1 MHKKTLQ
8 NLFCYRKREEVLAE
22 IQSSWK
28 LNDLF
33 ISWNEEQKETFLDI
47 CTGQRGVKILFD
59 SFFKEVFNPEYNPQR
74 LSRLL
79 SLLLKKKVRVLKVL
93 PNDTTR
99 ITVEPSF
106 LITDI
111 VVEFEDGSI
120 ANIEVQK
127 IGYRFP
133 GERAACYSAD
143 LLLRQYKRVKDRDS
157 KNFNYKNIRPV
168 HVIVFFE
175 HSPKEFHAF
184 PDTYL
189 HSFHAVSDTKLE
201 MNLLQNFLFVPL
213 DIFHKTMENKDINTE
228 LEAWLTFLSTD
239 DPEQI
244 YNLIQKFP
252 MFKEMYEDIF
262 QLCQNTER
270 VMNMYSKELAQL
282 DHNTAEY
289 MVDEM
294 QKDLDEARSIIRE
307 KEDTIQNQS
316 DELKLKDDTI
326 QSQSDALKL
335 KSDELKLK
343 EDTIQSQS
351 DALKLKSD
359 ELKLKEDTIQ
369 SQSDELAKAYALIEE
384 LQKNQQPNK

>member
-8 NLFCYRKREEVLAE
+8 NLFSYRKREEVLAE

-28 LNDLF
+28 LNNLF
-33 ISWNEEQKETFLDI
+33 ISWSETQKEAFLDI
-47 CTGQRGVKILFD
+47 CTGQHGVKILFD

-79 SLLLKKKVRVLKVL
+79 SLLLKKNVRVLKVL

-189 HSFHAVSDTKLE
+189 HFFHAVSDTKLE
-201 MNLLQNFLFVPL
+201 MNLLQNFLFIPL
-213 DIFHKTMENKDINTE
+213 DIFHNAMQNKDIQTE

-244 YNLIQKFP
+244 YDLIQKFP

-262 QLCQNTER
+262 HLCQNTER

-294 QKDLDEARSIIRE
+294 QKDLNEARDIIR
-307 KEDTIQNQS
+307 KNKAIIQNQS
-316 DELKLKDDTI
+316 DELKLKEFTI
-326 QSQSDALKL
+326 QSQ
-335 KSDELKLK
+335 SDELKLK
-343 EDTIQSQS
+343 ED
-351 DALKLKSD
+351 
-359 ELKLKEDTIQ
+359 
-369 SQSDELAKAYALIEE
+369 ELANAYALIEK
-384 LQKNQQPNK
+384 LQKTQQSNK

>member
-8 NLFCYRKREEVLAE
+8 NLFSYRKREEVLAE

-33 ISWNEEQKETFLDI
+33 ISWNEDQKEAFLDI

-59 SFFKEVFNPEYNPQR
+59 SFFKEVFNPEYNPHR
-74 LSRLL
+74 LSQLL
-79 SLLLKKKVRVLKVL
+79 SLLLKKKIRVLKVL

-111 VVEFEDGSI
+111 VVEFENGSI

-213 DIFHKTMENKDINTE
+213 DIVHKTMEN
-228 LEAWLTFLSTD
+228 
-239 DPEQI
+239 
-244 YNLIQKFP
+244 
-252 MFKEMYEDIF
+252 
-262 QLCQNTER
+262 
-270 VMNMYSKELAQL
+270 
-282 DHNTAEY
+282 
-289 MVDEM
+289 
-294 QKDLDEARSIIRE
+294 
-307 KEDTIQNQS
+307 
-316 DELKLKDDTI
+316 
-326 QSQSDALKL
+326 
-335 KSDELKLK
+335 
-343 EDTIQSQS
+343 
-351 DALKLKSD
+351 
-359 ELKLKEDTIQ
+359 
-369 SQSDELAKAYALIEE
+369 
-384 LQKNQQPNK
+384 

>member
-294 QKDLDEARSIIRE
+294 QKDLDEARSIIRAN
-307 KEDTIQNQS
+307 KATIQSQS
-316 DELKLKDDTI
+316 DELKLKDNTI
-326 QSQSDALKL
+326 QSQSDELKL
-335 KSDELKLK
+335 KDNTIQSQSDELKLK
-343 EDTIQSQS
+343 EDTIQSQ
-351 DALKLKSD
+351 SD

-369 SQSDELAKAYALIEE
+369 SQSDELAKAYALIDE
-384 LQKNQQPNK
+384 LQKNSVTQ

>member
-8 NLFCYRKREEVLAE
+8 NLFSYRKREEVLAE

-28 LNDLF
+28 LNNLF
-33 ISWNEEQKETFLDI
+33 ISWSETQKEAFLDI
-47 CTGQRGVKILFD
+47 CTGQHGVKILFD

-79 SLLLKKKVRVLKVL
+79 SLLLKKNVRVLKVL

-189 HSFHAVSDTKLE
+189 HFFHAVSDTKLE
-201 MNLLQNFLFVPL
+201 MNLLQNFLFIPL
-213 DIFHKTMENKDINTE
+213 DIFHNAMQNKDIQTE

-244 YNLIQKFP
+244 YDLIQKFP

-262 QLCQNTER
+262 HLCQNTER

-294 QKDLDEARSIIRE
+294 QKDLDEARNIIRK
-307 KEDTIQNQS
+307 KE
-316 DELKLKDDTI
+316 DELKI
-326 QSQSDALKL
+326 
-335 KSDELKLK
+335 
-343 EDTIQSQS
+343 
-351 DALKLKSD
+351 
-359 ELKLKEDTIQ
+359 KEDTIQ
-369 SQSDELAKAYALIEE
+369 SQSDELKLKNDELANAYALIEE
-384 LQKNQQPNK
+384 LQKKQQSNNK